1 MFLHQPRS
9 TTSTQQKTEL
19 NQDVL
24 KCFKIDFVLPTKN
37 GFGIFPVLCLLFWKA
52 LKVATCC
59 EQNPCGKKTPVS
71 RHGGRHLGEFNIRR
85 YGGSVVKQPWDVWIW
100 NQERKLIGCNLV
112 LGDFFFC
119 WGDVLR
125 GWVKVVMA
133 TNGLFVDYESSESR
147 WKSDSKLSTSPQLSI
162 VSSLTYKRCGK
173 IFEIIM
179 EAHAHTHIYIYKHL
193 HIHCSKCKWWIHVC
207 ETSMIN
213 LGIPNLAV
221 HEVNRRCHL
230 LSLPQLD
237 LFLWNLG
244 RWNIIGFTQI
254 YIIWT

>member
-112 LGDFFFC
+112 LGDFFFVGGTF
-119 WGDVLR
+119 WEG
-125 GWVKVVMA
+125 
-133 TNGLFVDYESSESR
+133 GL
-147 WKSDSKLSTSPQLSI
+147 
-162 VSSLTYKRCGK
+162 
-173 IFEIIM
+173 
-179 EAHAHTHIYIYKHL
+179 
-193 HIHCSKCKWWIHVC
+193 KWWWPPMGYLWI
-207 ETSMIN
+207 MN
-213 LGIPNLAV
+213 LRKVDGNPTPSCPPVRN
-221 HEVNRRCHL
+221 C
-230 LSLPQLD
+230 QLFHPLRIKD
-237 LFLWNLG
+237 VARFLKS
-244 RWNIIGFTQI
+244 
-254 YIIWT
+254 